1 MREIN
6 MPDLVDLQKLR
17 EMRDSGRITIEE
29 YDKGAERLY
38 QKSMLQAGERRAA
51 KNGAVYILLA
61 GFLGVTGIHNFYAG
75 FWGRGLI
82 QLGLSLTSW
91 LFLFLPLILVVL
103 WVLAEIFLQN
113 KDAAGNPFGGS
124 RFLIVGLRI
133 GTVLYLAYTFYT
145 TWKNNEFIWQ
155 DNTVV
160 VADEDMV

>member
-1 MREIN
+1 

-17 EMRDSGRITIEE
+17 EMRDSGRITVEE
-29 YDKGAERLY
+29 YDKGTELLY
-38 QKSMLQAGERRAA
+38 QKSMRQAGERRAT

-61 GFLGVTGIHNFYAG
+61 GFLGVTGLHNFYAG
-75 FWGRGLI
+75 FWGRALI

-103 WVLAEIFLQN
+103 WVLIEIFLQN
-113 KDAAGNPFGGS
+113 KDADGNPFGGS

-133 GTVLYLAYTFYT
+133 GTVLWLVYTFYI

-155 DNTVV
+155 DGSAVV
-160 VADEDMV
+160 VTDEDMV

>member
-1 MREIN
+1 

-17 EMRDSGRITIEE
+17 KMRDNGRITIEE

-38 QKSMLQAGERRAA
+38 QKSMFQAGEQQAA

-91 LFLFLPLILVVL
+91 LFLFLPLILVVF
-103 WVLAEIFLQN
+103 WVLTEIFLQN
-113 KDAAGNPFGGS
+113 KDAAGNSFGGNRS
-124 RFLIVGLRI
+124 LIVGLRI
-133 GTVLYLAYTFYT
+133 GTVLWLAYTFYT
-145 TWKNNEFIWQ
+145 TWNNNEFIWQ
-155 DNTVV
+155 DGGAVV
-160 VADEDMV
+160 VADEDMA